1 MAGRLDRIR
10 RWLNRD
16 DGDVVQVGHRPL
28 GLVEAV
34 ALCALPAVIL
44 LWQFHEKAGLDIA
57 WVWGAISAGLLLAAG
72 YLLAELRAGDR

>member
-1 MAGRLDRIR
+1 MAGRLDSIR

-16 DGDVVQVGHRPL
+16 DGDVVPAGSRPL
-28 GLVEAV
+28 GLVEAA

-57 WVWGAISAGLLLAAG
+57 WVWAAIITGLVVAAA
-72 YLLAELRAGDR
+72 YLLAELRTGSR